1 MARVSWLQT
10 NFNGGE
16 WSPLMYGRVDIA
28 KYKNALAKLLNFI
41 PTIQGSLTR
50 RPGTP
55 YVAEVKTSAKAT
67 RLYRFEFSITQAYI
81 LEFGDQYVRFYTNDG
96 QLLNAGIPVEVS
108 TPYLEADLFNL
119 VFTQSADVL
128 YITHTGYVTRKL
140 QRLSALSWQLV
151 TVDFQD
157 GPYLIINGIKT
168 TTFTSSVTGPGA
180 ATVTA
185 STTTGIN
192 NNAGFLATD
201 VGRQIRLKSGTT
213 WGWGTIT
220 GYTDSTH
227 VSVNW
232 VTAVGA
238 VASGD
243 WRLGL
248 YCATNGYA
256 ACVTF
261 HEDRLIFGGCTQYPQ
276 RIDGS
281 KSSDYENMA
290 PSDLDGTVLANSAIS
305 FSLNSNTVNAIRWM
319 QSDERGLL
327 IGTAGG
333 EWLMRASTLQEAITP
348 TNVQAKQ
355 PSTYGSAQVQSLKVG
370 KVTLFVQRN
379 GKKIREL
386 GYVYVSDG
394 FEAPDL
400 SLVSEHLLP
409 SSVKQMAIQF
419 APQQIVW
426 IVRTDG
432 TLVSISYEKTQEV
445 VGWSPHQIGGWYDA
459 AKTIPAKV
467 ESVACIP
474 SPDGF
479 RDEVWLIV
487 NRYINGANHR
497 YVERMSK
504 MWENGDTLSNANYLD
519 SSATYNGAPTTTITG
534 LTWLKNETISVLADG
549 SSHPDVVVD
558 NTGAITLNRSASVV
572 QVGYGYNS
580 DLQTMRIEA
589 GGQDGPSQGKLKRIH
604 RVIVRFLQS
613 VGLSVMP
620 NAYGVP
626 LTPEPFRSSADL
638 MDDPVG
644 LFTGDKRWA
653 WEGGYEL
660 EGQVFLRQDQPL
672 PTNILMIMA
681 QLETQDGG

>member
-28 KYKNALAKLLNFI
+28 KYKNALAKCLNFI
-41 PTIQGSLTR
+41 PTVQGGLTR
-50 RPGTP
+50 RPGIP
-55 YVAEVKTSAKAT
+55 FVAEVKDSTKAT
-67 RLYRFEFSITQAYI
+67 RLQRFEFSITQAYV
-81 LEFGDQYVRFYTNDG
+81 LEFGNQYVRFYTNDG
-96 QLLNAGIPVEVS
+96 QLLNAGIPVEVV

-119 VFTQSADVL
+119 IFTQSADTL
-128 YITHTGYVTRKL
+128 YITHSNYQTYKL

-151 TVDFQD
+151 LVNFQD
-157 GPYLIINGIKT
+157 GPYLIQNST
-168 TTFTSSVTGPGA
+168 TTTLTSTAATGVT
-180 ATVTA
+180 TVTA
-185 STTTGIN
+185 SVAT
-192 NNAGFLATD
+192 FVATD
-201 VGRQIRLKSGTT
+201 VGRLIRLKSGST

-220 GYTDSTH
+220 AYTDSTH
-227 VSVNW
+227 VTVTW
-232 VTAVGA
+232 TTTVGTTAVTT
-238 VASGD
+238 

-248 YCATNGYA
+248 YGTANGYP

-276 RIDGS
+276 RVDGS
-281 KSSDYENMA
+281 KSSDYENMS
-290 PSDLDGTVLANSAIS
+290 PSDPDGTVLANSSIS

-333 EWLMRASTLQEAITP
+333 EWLMRASSLQEAITP
-348 TNVQAKQ
+348 TSVQAKQ
-355 PSTYGSAQVQSLKVG
+355 PSTYGSAQVQAIKVG
-370 KVTLFVQRN
+370 KATLFVQRN
-379 GKKIREL
+379 GKKLREL

-409 SSVKQMAIQF
+409 SAVKQMASQ
-419 APQQIVW
+419 ATPQQIVW
-426 IVRTDG
+426 IVRSDG

-445 VGWSPHQIGGWYDA
+445 VGWSPHQIGGWYDS

-487 NRYINGANHR
+487 NRYVNGANHR
-497 YVERMSK
+497 YIERMSK
-504 MWENGDTLSNANYLD
+504 LWENGDTLTNANYLD
-519 SSATYNGAPTTTITG
+519 SSATYNGAPTTTVTG

-549 SSHPDVVVD
+549 STHPDVIVD

-580 DLQTMRIEA
+580 DAQTMRIEA
-589 GGQDGPSQGKLKRIH
+589 GGQDGPSQGKYKRIH

-613 VGLSVMP
+613 VGLSALP

-638 MDDPVG
+638 MDNPVG
-644 LFTGDKRWA
+644 LFTGDKRWS
-653 WEGGYEL
+653 WEGGYEI